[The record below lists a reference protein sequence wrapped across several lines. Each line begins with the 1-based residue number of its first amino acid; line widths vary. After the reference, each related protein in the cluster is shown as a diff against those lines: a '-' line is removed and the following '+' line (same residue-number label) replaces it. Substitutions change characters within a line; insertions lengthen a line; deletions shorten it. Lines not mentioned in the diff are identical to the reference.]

1 MRSFMFAVVA
11 TLSLSAARAD
21 LETAKS
27 FVQDTA
33 NETLAFLNN
42 KDVPIDTKKKEFEA
56 IIDKNFNLKTIAKFV
71 LARHWK
77 QAEEKDREDFI
88 SLFKTSMSST
98 YVNRFDEYQVDHI
111 EVYDARDESDGGIMV
126 QSKVSRPEGQD
137 VRVDWKV
144 FEKDGQFRV
153 YDVLLDGI
161 SMSISLRSEY
171 AAVIQKGNGQ
181 LSHLNGVLR
190 AKYTE

>member
-1 MRSFMFAVVA
+1 MFVA
-11 TLSLSAARAD
+11 AALLSLSSVKAD
-21 LETAKS
+21 LETAKV
-27 FVQDTA
+27 FVQNTA

-77 QAEEKDREDFI
+77 QADEADRDEFI

-181 LSHLNGVLR
+181 LSHLNNVLR

>member
-1 MRSFMFAVVA
+1 MKRFMFAAVA
-11 TLSLSAARAD
+11 LLSLSAARAD
-21 LETAKS
+21 LDTAKV

-77 QAEEKDREDFI
+77 QADEADRDEFI

-171 AAVIQKGNGQ
+171 AAVIQKGGGH